1 MQRLPG
7 LDLLR
12 ALAIVSVI
20 CTHSW
25 LAGGMGYGFGWI
37 ENYGWMGV
45 DLFFVLSG
53 YLIGHQLFVRYERS
67 GRLDLKAF
75 YRQRAYRIL
84 PAYLVVIAIYFA
96 IPGIREQPVIQPL
109 WQFLTFTMNLF
120 VGQRVPHAFSS
131 AWSLCVEEYFYLLFP
146 LAILVLAPRISGKRV
161 VAVLISLMLL
171 GMAWRG
177 FAWLQ
182 FAASADAG
190 GVSEIDVWRY
200 MQLIYYPTYS
210 RLDGLMCGVALAML
224 SVYRQPLW
232 QRLQRNANALALLGV
247 VVVGFA
253 AWIFRDTLTFAACVF
268 GFPVLSI
275 GLALLV
281 ASATSPIGLLG
292 KAKVPGVA
300 WIAGASYSIY
310 LTHKATLKI
319 ASHYLPELLKNR
331 GIVTFLCCVPVAVA
345 VAALLHYLVERPFLR
360 LRDRRRNYVA
370 PLSAVEV
377 VRTAHE
383 RGIHGSP
390 HT

>member
-12 ALAIVSVI
+12 ALAIVAVI

-25 LAGGMGYGFGWI
+25 LVGGMGNGFGWI
-37 ENYGWMGV
+37 ESYGWMGV

-84 PAYLVVIAIYFA
+84 PAYLVVVAIYFVA
-96 IPGIREQPVIQPL
+96 PGLREQPVIQPL

-120 VGQRVPHAFSS
+120 VDQRVPHAFSS

-146 LAILVLAPRISGKRV
+146 LAILMLAPRIRARRV
-161 VAVLISLMLL
+161 VVVMASLMLL

-177 FAWLQ
+177 FAWSQ
-182 FAASADAG
+182 SAAPADG
-190 GVSEIDVWRY
+190 GVWEMDIWRY
-200 MQLIYYPTYS
+200 MQLVYYPTYA
-210 RLDGLMCGVALAML
+210 RLDGLICGVALAML
-224 SVYRQPLW
+224 SVYQQPLW
-232 QRLQRNANALALLGV
+232 QRLQRNANALALLGII
-247 VVVGFA
+247 VVGFA

-268 GFPVLSI
+268 GFPILSI

-281 ASATSPIGLLG
+281 ASAASPTGLLG
-292 KAKVPGVA
+292 KTRVPGVA

-310 LTHKATLKI
+310 LTHKASLKI
-319 ASHYLPELLKNR
+319 AVRYLPASLNHR
-331 GIVTFLCCVPVAVA
+331 GIVTFLCCVLVAVGI
-345 VAALLHYLVERPFLR
+345 AALLHYLVERPFLR
-360 LRDRRRNYVA
+360 LRDRRKRSVA
-370 PLSAVEV
+370 LVPAAEVGGAVQE
-377 VRTAHE
+377 
-383 RGIHGSP
+383 
-390 HT
+390 

>member
-12 ALAIVSVI
+12 ALAIVLVI

-37 ENYGWMGV
+37 ESYGWMGV

-53 YLIGHQLFVRYERS
+53 YLICHQLFTRYERS
-67 GRLDLKAF
+67 RQLDLKTF

-84 PAYLVVIAIYFA
+84 PAYLVVLAIYFA
-96 IPGIREQPVIQPL
+96 APGLREQPVIQPL

-146 LAILVLAPRISGKRV
+146 LAILALAPKISATRV
-161 VAVLISLMLL
+161 VAVFTALMLL

-177 FAWLQ
+177 FAWWR
-182 FAASADAG
+182 FAVPANVS
-190 GVSEIDVWRY
+190 GVWEMDIWRY
-200 MQLIYYPTYS
+200 MQLIYYPTYA

-232 QRLQRNANALALLGV
+232 QRLQQRANTIALLGIII
-247 VVVGFA
+247 VGFA
-253 AWIFRDTLTFAACVF
+253 AWIFRDTLTFAACVV

-281 ASATSPIGLLG
+281 ASATSPSGLLG
-292 KAKVPGVA
+292 KARVPGVA

-319 ASHYLPELLKNR
+319 ASHYLPDFLNHR
-331 GIVTFLCCVPVAVA
+331 GIVTFLCCVLVAIA

-360 LRDRRRNYVA
+360 LRDRGRRDVLLPA
-370 PLSAVEV
+370 
-377 VRTAHE
+377 
-383 RGIHGSP
+383 SP
-390 HT
+390 EGVGAAQG

>member
-37 ENYGWMGV
+37 ESYGWMGV

-53 YLIGHQLFVRYERS
+53 YLIGHQLFMRYERS
-67 GRLDLKAF
+67 GQLDLKTF

-84 PAYLVVIAIYFA
+84 PAYLVVLAIYFA
-96 IPGIREQPVIQPL
+96 APGLREQPVIQPL

-146 LAILVLAPRISGKRV
+146 LAILALAPKISATRV
-161 VAVLISLMLL
+161 VAVFTGLMLL
-171 GMAWRG
+171 GMAWRA
-177 FAWLQ
+177 FAWWR
-182 FAASADAG
+182 FAAPANVS
-190 GVSEIDVWRY
+190 GVWEMDIWRY
-200 MQLIYYPTYS
+200 MQLIYYPTYA

-232 QRLQRNANALALLGV
+232 QRLQQRANTIALLGIII
-247 VVVGFA
+247 VGFA
-253 AWIFRDTLTFAACVF
+253 AWIFRDTLTFAACVV

-281 ASATSPIGLLG
+281 ASATSPSGLLG
-292 KAKVPGVA
+292 KARVPGVA

-319 ASHYLPELLKNR
+319 ASHYLPDFLNHR
-331 GIVTFLCCVPVAVA
+331 GIVTFLCCVLVAIA

-360 LRDRRRNYVA
+360 LRDRGRRDVLLPA
-370 PLSAVEV
+370 
-377 VRTAHE
+377 
-383 RGIHGSP
+383 SP
-390 HT
+390 EGVGAAQG

>member
-12 ALAIVSVI
+12 ALAIVSVV

-37 ENYGWMGV
+37 ENDGWMGV

-53 YLIGHQLFVRYERS
+53 YLIGHQLFLRYKSS
-67 GRLDLKAF
+67 GQLDLKAF

-84 PAYLVVIAIYFA
+84 PAYLVVVAIYFA
-96 IPGIREQPVIQPL
+96 IPGVREQPVIQPL

-120 VGQRVPHAFSS
+120 VNQHVPHAFSS

-146 LAILVLAPRISGKRV
+146 LAILALAPRISAKCV
-161 VAVLISLMLL
+161 AAVLVSLMLL
-171 GMAWRG
+171 GMVWRG
-177 FAWLQ
+177 FAWSQ
-182 FAASADAG
+182 FAAPADVG
-190 GVSEIDVWRY
+190 GVREMDIWRY
-200 MQLIYYPTYS
+200 MQLIYYPTYA

-224 SVYRQPLW
+224 SVYRQSLW
-232 QRLQRNANALALLGV
+232 KRLQQHANVIALLGIII
-247 VVVGFA
+247 VGFA
-253 AWIFRDTLTFAACVF
+253 AWIFRDTLTFAACVL
-268 GFPVLSI
+268 GFPVLSV

-281 ASATSPIGLLG
+281 ASATSSTGMLG
-292 KAKVPGVA
+292 KARVPGAA

-319 ASHYLPELLKNR
+319 ASHDLPELLKNR
-331 GIVTFLCCVPVAVA
+331 GIVTFLCCVLVVVC

-360 LRDRRRNYVA
+360 LRERRRNKMA
-370 PLSAVEV
+370 ALSAAEIG
-377 VRTAHE
+377 TLSQE
-383 RGIHGSP
+383 
-390 HT
+390 

>member
-25 LAGGMGYGFGWI
+25 LVGGMGYGFGWI
-37 ENYGWMGV
+37 ERYGWMGV

-67 GRLDLKAF
+67 GRLHLKAF

-84 PAYLVVIAIYFA
+84 PAYLVVLALYFA
-96 IPGIREQPVIQPL
+96 LPSLREQPVIQPL

-120 VGQRVPHAFSS
+120 MSQRVPHAFSS

-146 LAILVLAPRISGKRV
+146 LAILALAPRISAKRV

-171 GMAWRG
+171 GMVWRG
-177 FAWLQ
+177 FAWSQ
-182 FAASADAG
+182 FAGPAG
-190 GVSEIDVWRY
+190 GSDAEMDVWRY

-232 QRLQRNANALALLGV
+232 QRLQQHANTIALLGI

-253 AWIFRDTLTFAACVF
+253 AWIFRDTLTFAACVV

-281 ASATSPIGLLG
+281 AAATSPSGLLG
-292 KAKVPGVA
+292 KARVPGVA

-319 ASHYLPELLKNR
+319 ASRYLPEILKSR
-331 GIVTFLCCVPVAVA
+331 GIVTFVCCALVAVC
-345 VAALLHYLVERPFLR
+345 VAALLHYIVERPFLR
-360 LRDRRRNYVA
+360 LRDRRKSSV
-370 PLSAVEV
+370 
-377 VRTAHE
+377 
-383 RGIHGSP
+383 SP
-390 HT
+390 HPATENVVAARG

>member
-25 LAGGMGYGFGWI
+25 LAGGMGYGFSWI
-37 ENYGWMGV
+37 ESYGWMGV

-53 YLIGHQLFVRYERS
+53 YLIGHQLFARYERS

-120 VGQRVPHAFSS
+120 VSQHVPHAFSS

-146 LAILVLAPRISGKRV
+146 LAILALAPRITAKRV
-161 VAVLISLMLL
+161 VAVMISIMLL

-182 FAASADAG
+182 FAAPTDGG
-190 GVSEIDVWRY
+190 GVREIDVWRY
-200 MQLIYYPTYS
+200 MQLIYYPTYA

-232 QRLQRNANALALLGV
+232 QRLQQHANAIALLGILV
-247 VVVGFA
+247 IGIA

-281 ASATSPIGLLG
+281 ASAASPNGLLG
-292 KAKVPGVA
+292 KARVPGVA
-300 WIAGASYSIY
+300 WIAGASYSMY
-310 LTHKATLKI
+310 LTHKATLNI
-319 ASHYLPELLKNR
+319 ASHHLPEFLKNG
-331 GIVTFLCCVPVAVA
+331 GIVTFLCCVLVVVC

-360 LRDRRRNYVA
+360 LRDRRGSSVSPPPATEGVVA
-370 PLSAVEV
+370 
-377 VRTAHE
+377 VR
-383 RGIHGSP
+383 G
-390 HT
+390 